1 MIGVAEELGPDGT
14 IQAQGERYEG
24 LTVFFVSLLA
34 SAGGSVLDETGVE
47 VSLAEGPTR
56 RALAVMKRLATSPA
70 ADPALAI
77 AREDHGR
84 RAFEAGYSTFMVNYT
99 YVWPSAAANAP
110 EVASR
115 MHWARW
121 PRIVADLPSRVTV
134 GGINLAV
141 GAHTRHPRLAFRAAA
156 CIASEE
162 NQRMASRVG
171 GLPPTSERLYADPV
185 VRRTFPFADVLRET
199 LADAV
204 QRPRTP
210 LYSDIS
216 LAIGRT
222 LHPMNR
228 IDPERDVRRLRAI
241 VSRALRSEGLL

>member
-1 MIGVAEELGPDGT
+1 
-14 IQAQGERYEG
+14 
-24 LTVFFVSLLA
+24 
-34 SAGGSVLDETGVE
+34 
-47 VSLAEGPTR
+47 
-56 RALAVMKRLATSPA
+56 
-70 ADPALAI
+70 
-77 AREDHGR
+77 
-84 RAFEAGYSTFMVNYT
+84 
-99 YVWPSAAANAP
+99 
-110 EVASR
+110 
-115 MHWARW
+115 
-121 PRIVADLPSRVTV
+121 
-134 GGINLAV
+134 
-141 GAHTRHPRLAFRAAA
+141 
-156 CIASEE
+156 
-162 NQRMASRVG
+162 MASRVG

-204 QRPRTP
+204 QRSRTP